1 MLLNG
6 LGGSGRTFILL
17 CDSLNLVL
25 ALPLK
30 KPPLGVPVLQGECH
44 SSGKSYDVQQ
54 NAPHGLGPVAFRR
67 NAYGIV
73 GGLFV

>member
-6 LGGSGRTFILL
+6 LGDSGRTFMFYVIRLF
-17 CDSLNLVL
+17 VL

-30 KPPLGVPVLQGECH
+30 SRHVGANSSGECH